1 MSTGLAKIPE
11 HPARRRD
18 RYQLKGKYKLFLI
31 ALPFLV
37 LVFLFSY
44 LPLYGWIYSLY
55 NYFPAIPLS
64 QSEFVGLRWFTMMF
78 SNEVQRDEMMR
89 VLRNTFAISSLGI
102 VTSVFPVIFA
112 ILLQEIRSTKF
123 KRLVQTF
130 TTLPNFISWVLV
142 YSFAFMMFAVD
153 NGFVNNLLLRLGW
166 IDTPLNI
173 LASDNH
179 TWLAMTLWGVWKG
192 LGWGAIMYI
201 AAITG
206 IDTELYEAARVDG
219 AGRFKQIW
227 HITVPGII
235 PTYFVLLIL
244 SIANFINNGLDQYF
258 VFANAMNMSN
268 IEVLDLYVYNIGMAN
283 SNFGFATAVSIMKSL
298 VSLFLLFLANGMSK
312 VVRGESII

>member
-1 MSTGLAKIPE
+1 MSAISPKAAKTPLGGREGGYI
-11 HPARRRD
+11 
-18 RYQLKGKYKLFLI
+18 KGKYKLFLI
-31 ALPFLV
+31 AFPFLV
-37 LVFLFSY
+37 IVFLFSY

-55 NYFPAIPLS
+55 DYFPAIPLS
-64 QSEFVGLRWFTMMF
+64 KSEFVGLRWFTMMV
-78 SNEVQRDEMMR
+78 SNEVQRAEMVR

-102 VTSVFPVIFA
+102 LTSVLPVIFA
-112 ILLQEIRSTKF
+112 ILLQEIKSTRF
-123 KRLVQTF
+123 KRMVQTF

-142 YSFAFMMFAVD
+142 YSFAFMIFSVD
-153 NGFVNNLLLRLGW
+153 NGFVNNLLLDLGW
-166 IDTPLNI
+166 IDTPMNI
-173 LASDNH
+173 LASDKH
-179 TWLAMTLWGVWKG
+179 TWLAMTLWGIWKG

-206 IDTELYEAARVDG
+206 IDTELFEAARVDG
-219 AGRFKQIW
+219 ANRFKQIL

-258 VFANAMNMSN
+258 VFANAMNMNN

-283 SNFGFATAVSIMKSL
+283 SNFGFATAVSIMKSV
-298 VSLFLLFLANGMSK
+298 VSLFLLFLANGLSK